1 MRIQALIESNY
12 LAKFNIH
19 VVNSFQRNNRKALK
33 PLLQNLAGHSGSLIP
48 EDPPRIR
55 RALVQATADPGT
67 LARASTSEG
76 AEARRPPR
84 LSSRP
89 ERSDNS
95 PTCSATEADRLAEP
109 TGLLREAGAPGGR
122 GWCRAPGSAPPPLS
136 NRPRRRAGWEK
147 RRRPAS
153 WLRWGTRAAG
163 GGCWGGCGATPALP
177 EGSGGL
183 DKPVSE
189 RGLGLPRAPGAAV
202 CRGREAQ
209 QQRRPR
215 RGGQRPHL
223 APAGG
228 AELGGPTG
236 APAVGR
242 NRDPKRVSPEPDHPA
257 PVEARARNWEPRALR
272 IGSDCGLVVIPERNL
287 GLRTPPESSL
297 HARSSPL
304 LSTPPAAG
312 TVLPDPRRPGHFRR
326 ARGREGGSGA
336 RRRRKPPDPSSG
348 RAALRCGIAAVG
360 TPAAVLWVRQRG
372 QDSPSS
378 RAGMPQS
385 EPVCPPARSRPL
397 RVRKPLDR
405 AQRPAERRAW
415 G

>member
-12 LAKFNIH
+12 FAKFNIH

-163 GGCWGGCGATPALP
+163 GGCRGGCGATPALP

-242 NRDPKRVSPEPDHPA
+242 NRDPKTSLAYSSKHTWGMHPCCYPLFIAEATETEKVWTPVPNYALGIWMGQVQGSPRSGMSVQNSPEL
-257 PVEARARNWEPRALR
+257 N
-272 IGSDCGLVVIPERNL
+272 
-287 GLRTPPESSL
+287 SSL
-297 HARSSPL
+297 TS
-304 LSTPPAAG
+304 
-312 TVLPDPRRPGHFRR
+312 
-326 ARGREGGSGA
+326 
-336 RRRRKPPDPSSG
+336 
-348 RAALRCGIAAVG
+348 
-360 TPAAVLWVRQRG
+360 
-372 QDSPSS
+372 
-378 RAGMPQS
+378 
-385 EPVCPPARSRPL
+385 
-397 RVRKPLDR
+397 
-405 AQRPAERRAW
+405 QRPTSSMSC
-415 G
+415 